1 MELLKK
7 IFPYSFK
14 EMKTVSDLVIGIIV
28 YAVVG
33 IIAGAIIAISGA
45 LTNWIPMG
53 IGAVTGA
60 ILSAVGSIA
69 EVYVGAGIVIK
80 VLVYTKVIKE

>member
-1 MELLKK
+1 MELLKN

-69 EVYVGAGIVIK
+69 EVYVVAGIVIK